1 MQAPELKKRLVIEF
15 DVVNGYVELD
25 NEDEMSYIEIL
36 GALEYAKM
44 MLYRDWMESLE

>member
-1 MQAPELKKRLVIEF
+1 MKAPALKKRLVIEF

-25 NEDEMSYIEIL
+25 NEDNMSYIEIL

-44 MLYRDWMESLE
+44 MLIKDWFESLE